1 VRARAIPG
9 VAPITDEERQARIEK
24 ARRLMIENKIAAIF
38 LEPGTSMYYFAGVR
52 WGIKR
57 ADVRHGDS
65 GQGRDRLRRPGFE
78 EARAKELIRFGR
90 TFAFGRKTKAP
101 ARSWPGC

>member
-1 VRARAIPG
+1 
-9 VAPITDEERQARIEK
+9 
-24 ARRLMIENKIAAIF
+24 MIENKIAAIF

-52 WGIKR
+52 WGLSER
-57 ADVRHGDS
+57 YVRMVIPAKARS
-65 GQGRDRLRRPGFE
+65 LTSSRDLRSSRE
-78 EARAKELIRFGR
+78 ELSALVR